1 MASTERAFGDNTWK
15 VWLLTIGAAVIGN
28 LLLRAGTLAVFDI
41 PVEFVQLSTAV
52 PTIFLTVV
60 GVGAGLG
67 VAHMVGWSAA
77 QPVRLFRQIAIAA
90 LVVSFLP
97 DLWMLTDA
105 GADAF
110 PGTTIPG
117 VATLMLQ
124 HVLAASV
131 ILWMLTVRGQPS

>member
-1 MASTERAFGDNTWK
+1 MASSERVFGEYNWR
-15 VWLLTIGAAVIGN
+15 VWLQTIVAAVIGN
-28 LLLRAGTLAVFDI
+28 LLLRTGALAVFDI
-41 PVEFVQLSTAV
+41 PTEFIQLTTPG

-60 GVGAGLG
+60 GVGAGLA
-67 VAHMVGWSAA
+67 VALMIGGSAA
-77 QPVRLFRQIAIAA
+77 QPIRLFRQIAIAA

-105 GADAF
+105 GVDAF
-110 PGTTIPG
+110 PGATIPG